1 MGEQYVKKI
10 APGFNLHINREP
22 KFKTTTIKLSL
33 IRNID
38 EQTTW
43 GVLLSKVLQ
52 RGTQA
57 FPTAL
62 LLEQALEDNYGSR
75 LTIRARKIGEH
86 QLIEITLQLP
96 NAKYLNC
103 DENIFERGLYFIEQI
118 LYNPQFQ
125 EGYLHADYVEQEK
138 QVLQQEIESVFNDK
152 ESWAMQRCIELS
164 CENEPF
170 AIPAYGRLTDIP
182 AITPKNLTE
191 FYRELINTAPIEVF
205 VVGDVVSQEVE
216 KLFRKTIKVRK
227 QSAIASVTQ
236 RTLQK
241 DPIVERIVIEKDDLF
256 QGKLIMSLRSKISP
270 LSNQLPAHILF
281 NSILGGGTHSKI
293 FNTVREAH
301 SLAYYAHSGMQRN
314 KQMVFIEAGIEL
326 DKFEAATKLIKQCW
340 QDLVDGQISDSEL
353 EQAKTSL
360 INYLWSLE
368 DYSGGGIE
376 YEMTGLLAGRSWS
389 VSEMEEAINKVTLIE
404 VQNAAQHSTFDTVYF
419 LSPQGGSADE

>member
-1 MGEQYVKKI
+1 MW
-10 APGFNLHINREP
+10 FP
-22 KFKTTTIKLSL
+22 KRL
-33 IRNID
+33 RN
-38 EQTTW
+38 
-43 GVLLSKVLQ
+43 
-52 RGTQA
+52 
-57 FPTAL
+57 
-62 LLEQALEDNYGSR
+62 
-75 LTIRARKIGEH
+75 
-86 QLIEITLQLP
+86 
-96 NAKYLNC
+96 C
-103 DENIFERGLYFIEQI
+103 
-118 LYNPQFQ
+118 
-125 EGYLHADYVEQEK
+125 
-138 QVLQQEIESVFNDK
+138 
-152 ESWAMQRCIELS
+152 
-164 CENEPF
+164 
-170 AIPAYGRLTDIP
+170 
-182 AITPKNLTE
+182 
-191 FYRELINTAPIEVF
+191 F
-205 VVGDVVSQEVE
+205 V
-216 KLFRKTIKVRK
+216 KTIKVRK

-360 INYLWSLE
+360 INYLWTLE

-376 YEMTGLLAGRSWS
+376 YEMTGLLPGRSWS
-389 VSEMEEAINKVTLIE
+389 VSEMEEAINKVTLRE
-404 VQNAAQHSTFDTVYF
+404 VQNAAQQSTFDTVYF